1 MVKTGVISLLGE
13 EGRNERD
20 QIAFCSFNSFL
31 LLSPSQSPLCIAGR
45 AGERGKESA
54 RGRPPRAFCFSILLG
69 CPVGAYAEERV
80 LSGSL
85 NECWPHTCDAC
96 VLKNNLEIRI
106 GGSYRRP
113 ELFFWAIYRFN
124 FCNKKLL
131 ANPRSPTFLVR
142 GIRQVKYPVKKFN

>member
-1 MVKTGVISLLGE
+1 MIKLRFVHSIHSYCSLL
-13 EGRNERD
+13 RR
-20 QIAFCSFNSFL
+20 ALFV
-31 LLSPSQSPLCIAGR
+31 SQGGL
-45 AGERGKESA
+45 ERGEKKA

-113 ELFFWAIYRFN
+113 ELFFGAIYRFH

-142 GIRQVKYPVKKFN
+142 GIRQAKYPVKKFN

>member
-1 MVKTGVISLLGE
+1 M
-13 EGRNERD
+13 
-20 QIAFCSFNSFL
+20 
-31 LLSPSQSPLCIAGR
+31 
-45 AGERGKESA
+45 
-54 RGRPPRAFCFSILLG
+54 
-69 CPVGAYAEERV
+69 GAYAEERV

-113 ELFFWAIYRFN
+113 ELFFGLFKDSTFAT
-124 FCNKKLL
+124 KSS

-142 GIRQVKYPVKKFN
+142 GIRQAKYPVKKFNELRYLKTEEEGESVLKNRLSFWNVKTFVA

>member
-1 MVKTGVISLLGE
+1 MVKTRVISLLGE

-31 LLSPSQSPLCIAGR
+31 LLSPPQSPLCIAGR
-45 AGERGKESA
+45 AGEREKKA
-54 RGRPPRAFCFSILLG
+54 RGDVPRAFCFSILLG

-80 LSGSL
+80 LTGSL

-113 ELFFWAIYRFN
+113 ELFFGLFID
-124 FCNKKLL
+124 
-131 ANPRSPTFLVR
+131 STFAT
-142 GIRQVKYPVKKFN
+142 KSS